1 MLKYSYDC
9 VRRNDTVLAHWSRS
23 VGLCLIIAMKID
35 KTIMSKDSTEFIVQD
50 NGYRIHGILTRGNY
64 FNWIAFPEL
73 NVCCELASFDDVFWN
88 EESLSSIF
96 KSSDQVKIILYVIKE
111 LESLLEDDTTYFDGQ
126 HFISTR
132 EYIFWLEN
140 ECESLSRQLIEFESH
155 LDAGD
160 VDKWLEHARLDYYR
174 YMRNQHSKDAFL
186 D

>member
-1 MLKYSYDC
+1 M
-9 VRRNDTVLAHWSRS
+9 
-23 VGLCLIIAMKID
+23 GLCLIDVMKID
-35 KTIMSKDSTEFIVQD
+35 KTIKSKDSIEFIVQD
-50 NGYRIHGILTRGNY
+50 NGYRMHGILTKGNY

-88 EESLSSIF
+88 EESLSTIF
-96 KSSDQVKIILYVIKE
+96 NSSNQIKIILKVIKE
-111 LESLLEDDTTYFDGQ
+111 LKSSFEDSRTYFDGH

-155 LDAGD
+155 LDVGD
-160 VDKWLEHARLDYYR
+160 IDKWLEHARLDYYK
-174 YMRNQHSKDAFL
+174 YMREQYSKDAFL